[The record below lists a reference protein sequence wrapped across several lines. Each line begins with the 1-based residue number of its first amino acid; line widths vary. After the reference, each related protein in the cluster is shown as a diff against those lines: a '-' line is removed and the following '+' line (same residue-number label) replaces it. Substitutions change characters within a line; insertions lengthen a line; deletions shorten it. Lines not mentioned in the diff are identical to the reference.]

1 MTDKPR
7 PKLAHIWPRSR
18 QDFYVEPTWCA
29 RRLFEVEPFTGLV
42 WDPACGLCTIPKAAR
57 EAGLSSYASDIAEEG
72 EGARQDFL
80 TAGPPAAPFSVV
92 TNPPFKLAREFV
104 ERALIL
110 NATKVAILFP
120 VARLN
125 AASRWL
131 VPLPLARV
139 LLLTPRPSMP
149 PGEAILRGE
158 KPQGGRMDFAW
169 LVFAQGHDG
178 WPQMVWLHRGPVVTS
193 LAPTMAAEEA
203 A

>member
-1 MTDKPR
+1 
-7 PKLAHIWPRSR
+7 
-18 QDFYVEPTWCA
+18 
-29 RRLFEVEPFTGLV
+29 
-42 WDPACGLCTIPKAAR
+42 LCTIPKAAR
-57 EAGLSSYASDIAEEG
+57 EAGLSSYASDIVEDG
-72 EGARQDFL
+72 EGTRQDFL
-80 TAGPPAAPFSVV
+80 TAGPPAVPFSVV

-104 ERALIL
+104 ERALTL

-149 PGEAILRGE
+149 PGEMILRGE
-158 KPQGGRMDFAW
+158 KPQGGRFDYCW

-178 WPQMVWLHRGPVVTS
+178 WPTMVWLHCDPVVTS
-193 LAPTMAAEEA
+193 LVPDAIVEEA